1 VFFILPLAHEESSVR
16 RWPLFAIAVIVLNA
30 LLLAVT
36 MTSGAGA
43 EDAVARATE
52 AAQTF
57 ADMHAKAAES
67 APPGCVT
74 AGGST
79 PGANILQD
87 MTTPKASS
95 GDLADMDSAPNGASA
110 KQKPSDPRTEAETEA
125 ADAATMAQLCAAITT
140 AESAKLDYRFGFIP
154 RRPVAWTLVTHQ
166 FLHAGVLHLLL
177 NLWFFWLT
185 GCNLEDRW
193 GKAVFGG
200 FYLLAGVAGALVHW
214 RFTSSPDIPLIGA
227 SAAIA
232 GAMGAFL
239 VVLGRTRVRFG
250 YLMWLS
256 MKPKVGTFEATA
268 FWMFPLWIVAALCQ
282 ALFLT
287 DSIRAQWA
295 PIGGFVFGVAVGLA
309 MKYSGFDARLDASAN
324 DANVVVRQDARIA
337 AAAALTDQ
345 GKLDE
350 ASRELEAFLRE
361 SPDDVDA
368 LIELLRAVTASR
380 DVPRRIAVAVRLMN
394 AYLGKGFAD
403 AAADVYA
410 ELRQNGLESEISR
423 GDAMHLGEAF
433 ARRQRVDAAILAL
446 RHARRGGLADADAV
460 KACVAEA
467 TLLARSG
474 KTFDAKKLFDECKAS
489 PFLTFDLE
497 QRIET
502 QLQAMQVKA
511 Q

>member
-1 VFFILPLAHEESSVR
+1 VFFILPLAHEESSIR
-16 RWPLFAIAVIVLNA
+16 RWPLFAIAVIVLNV
-30 LLLAVT
+30 LLLALT

-43 EDAVARATE
+43 EDALARATE

-57 ADMHAKAAES
+57 ADMHPKAAES

-74 AGGST
+74 AGQST
-79 PGANILQD
+79 SSANILQD
-87 MTTPKASS
+87 MTTPKAPS
-95 GDLADMDSAPNGASA
+95 GDLGDGDPVPSSASA
-110 KQKPSDPRTEAETEA
+110 KAKTSDPSDAETVA
-125 ADAATMAQLCAAITT
+125 ADASTMAQLCAAITT
-140 AESAKLDYRFGFIP
+140 AESSQLDYRFGFVP
-154 RRPVAWTLVTHQ
+154 RKPVAWTLVTHQ
-166 FLHAGVLHLLL
+166 FLHAGILHLLL

-200 FYLLAGVAGALVHW
+200 FYLLSGIAGALVHW
-214 RFTSSPDIPLIGA
+214 RFTGSPDSPLIGA

-287 DSIRAQWA
+287 DSIRGQWA
-295 PIGGFVFGVAVGLA
+295 PVGGFVFGVAVGLA
-309 MKYSGFDARLDASAN
+309 MKYSGFDAKLDASAN
-324 DANVVVRQDARIA
+324 DANVVVRQDPRIA
-337 AAAALTDQ
+337 AAVALTDE

-350 ASRELEAFLRE
+350 ASRDLEAFLRE

-368 LIELLRAVTASR
+368 LVELLRAVTASR

-423 GDAMHLGEAF
+423 GDALHLGEAF
-433 ARRQRVDAAILAL
+433 ARRQKVDAAILAL
-446 RHARRGGLADADAV
+446 RHARRGELGDVDAV

-489 PFLTFDLE
+489 PFLTLELE

-502 QLQAMQVKA
+502 QLQAMQAKA

>member
-1 VFFILPLAHEESSVR
+1 MFFILPLAHEESSIR
-16 RWPLFAIAVIVLNA
+16 RWPLFAIAVIVLNV

-43 EDAVARATE
+43 EDALARATE
-52 AAQTF
+52 AAQSF
-57 ADMHAKAAES
+57 ADTHPNAAES

-74 AGGST
+74 RGQSAPS
-79 PGANILQD
+79 ANILQD
-87 MTTPKASS
+87 MTTPKVPS
-95 GDLADMDSAPNGASA
+95 GDPGDVDSAPSGASA
-110 KQKPSDPRTEAETEA
+110 KAKTSDPADAETTA

-140 AESAKLDYRFGFIP
+140 AESAKLDYRFGFVP

-166 FLHAGVLHLLL
+166 FLHGGILHLIL

-200 FYLLAGVAGALVHW
+200 FYLLAGIAGALVHW

-239 VVLGRTRVRFG
+239 VVLGGTRVRFG

-287 DSIRAQWA
+287 DSIRGQWA
-295 PIGGFVFGVAVGLA
+295 PIGGFAFGVAVGLA
-309 MKYSGFDARLDASAN
+309 MKYSGFDAKLDASAN

-350 ASRELEAFLRE
+350 ASRDLEAFLRE
-361 SPDDVDA
+361 SPDDLDA
-368 LIELLRAVTASR
+368 LVELLRAVTASR
-380 DVPRRIAVAVRLMN
+380 DVPRRMAVAVRLMN

-423 GDAMHLGEAF
+423 GDALHLGEAF
-433 ARRQRVDAAILAL
+433 ARRQKVDAAILAL
-446 RHARRGGLADADAV
+446 RHARRGGLGDVDAV

-474 KTFDAKKLFDECKAS
+474 KTFDAKKLFDDCKAS
-489 PFLTFDLE
+489 PFLTLELE
-497 QRIET
+497 QRIDT
-502 QLQAMQVKA
+502 QLQAMQAKA